1 MQTRGWL
8 GHASCHVCYSG
19 SNVRAAGGGEQPAG
33 GVLVKVETTPL
44 INPAPAQPSPYHYHN
59 TDANYART
67 SASNK
72 TADTGT
78 SQQTVQLLWEAAMIV
93 RL

>member
-1 MQTRGWL
+1 M
-8 GHASCHVCYSG
+8 CYSG

-59 TDANYART
+59 TALIMLARQPAT
-67 SASNK
+67 SHSAQ
-72 TADTGT
+72 TGDTGT
-78 SQQTVQLLWEAAMIV
+78 SKQTVQLLWEAAMIV